1 MKKLLSV
8 VLSAVL
14 VSSISFAADMKKVY
28 VNQIVEH
35 PALDMTA
42 KGIRDGLKDRGYIE
56 GENLDFI
63 VESAQSN
70 VALSAQISTKFVAQ
84 KADVTV
90 GIGTPSAQSLVKSAM
105 DGKTKMVFS
114 SITDPLAASLVKSL
128 EGSNTNVTG
137 MSNYVDVVP
146 QLEMFKQVLPEMKKI
161 GFIYN
166 PGEVNSITQ
175 LADLEKAAPQF
186 GLEVVAQS
194 VNRTADVPQAAA
206 RLANQ
211 TDAIFI
217 YGDNTAL
224 AALESIVI
232 AGIKA
237 GKPVFVADT
246 DAVISGPLAALGP
259 NQYQLGID
267 TADMIADVLDGKD
280 INEIPVGFPDKME
293 LVINMDT
300 AEKLGLTLPT
310 EIVESAA
317 IIIKDG
323 KAESV
328 KEN

>member
-8 VLSAVL
+8 VLSAAL
-14 VSSISFAADMKKVY
+14 VSSISFAADVKKVY

-42 KGIRDGLKDRGYIE
+42 KGVRDGLNQRGYVE

-70 VALSAQISTKFVAQ
+70 VALAAQISTKFVAQ
-84 KADVTV
+84 NADVTV
-90 GIGTPSAQSLVKSAM
+90 GIGTPSAQSLVKAAM

-146 QLEMFKQVLPEMKKI
+146 QLEMFQQVLPEMKKI

-186 GLEVVAQS
+186 GLEVVSQS

-267 TADMIADVLDGKD
+267 TAEMIADVLDGKD

-310 EIVESAA
+310 EVVESAA

-323 KAESV
+323 KAEPTN
-328 KEN
+328 KN

>member
-1 MKKLLSV
+1 MKKLL
-8 VLSAVL
+8 AVML
-14 VSSISFAADMKKVY
+14 GAALATGISMADEMKKVY

-42 KGIRDGLKDRGYIE
+42 NGIRDGLKARGYVE

-63 VESAQSN
+63 VESAQAN
-70 VALSAQISTKFVAQ
+70 VALAAQISTKFVAQ

-114 SITDPLAASLVKSL
+114 SITDPLSASLVKSL
-128 EGSNTNVTG
+128 ENSNTNVTG
-137 MSNYVDVVP
+137 MSNYVDVKP
-146 QLEMFKQVLPEMKKI
+146 QLEMFKKVLPDMKKI

-166 PGEVNSITQ
+166 PGDANSITQ
-175 LADLEKAAPQF
+175 LGDLEKAAPEF
-186 GLEVVAQS
+186 GLEVVTQS

-206 RLANQ
+206 RLANN

-224 AALESIVI
+224 AALESIVM
-232 AGIKA
+232 AAAKQN
-237 GKPVFVADT
+237 KPVFVADT
-246 DAVISGPLAALGP
+246 DAVEFGPLAALGP

-267 TADMIADVLDGKD
+267 TAEMIANILDGTD
-280 INEIPVGFPDKME
+280 INTIPVGFPDKME

-300 AEKLGLTLPT
+300 ATKLGLTLP
-310 EIVESAA
+310 EEVIAEAA
-317 IIIKDG
+317 VFIKDG
-323 KAESV
+323 KAEAV
-328 KEN
+328 KQD

>member
-8 VLSAVL
+8 VLSAAL
-14 VSSISFAADMKKVY
+14 VSSISFAADVKKVY

-42 KGIRDGLKDRGYIE
+42 KGVRDGLKERGYVE

-70 VALSAQISTKFVAQ
+70 VALAAQISTKFVAQ

-90 GIGTPSAQSLVKSAM
+90 GIGTPSAQSLVKAAM

-186 GLEVVAQS
+186 GLEVVSQS

-293 LVINMDT
+293 LVINMDS
-300 AEKLGLTLPT
+300 AEKLGLTLPA

-323 KAESV
+323 KAEPV
-328 KEN
+328 KQN

>member
-1 MKKLLSV
+1 MKKLLAV
-8 VLSAVL
+8 VLSAAL
-14 VSSISFAADMKKVY
+14 AGSLSFAADVKKVY

-42 KGIRDGLKDRGYIE
+42 KGIRDGLQNRGFVE
-56 GENLDFI
+56 GENLDFV
-63 VESAQSN
+63 VESAQAN
-70 VALSAQISTKFVAQ
+70 VALASQISTKFVAQ
-84 KADVTV
+84 NADVTV
-90 GIGTPSAQSLVKSAM
+90 GIGTPSAQSLVKAAM

-114 SITDPLAASLVKSL
+114 SITDPLSASLVKSL
-128 EGSNTNVTG
+128 EDSNTNVTG

-146 QLEMFKQVLPEMKKI
+146 QLEMFKTVLPEMTKI

-166 PGEVNSITQ
+166 PGDANSITQ
-175 LADLEKAAPQF
+175 LKDLETAAPQF
-186 GLEVVAQS
+186 DLEVVTQS
-194 VNRTADVPQAAA
+194 VNRTADVPQAAT

-246 DAVISGPLAALGP
+246 DAVPSGPLAALGP

-267 TADMIADVLDGKD
+267 TAEMIADILDGKD
-280 INEIPVGFPDKME
+280 INTIPVGFPDKME

-300 AEKLGLTLPT
+300 ANKLGLTLPEEVVT
-310 EIVESAA
+310 AAA

-323 KAESV
+323 KAEV
-328 KEN
+328 VEQN